1 MALLFLP
8 LTLGFTFV
16 PTVSIQHSS
25 STRSCMNAAPL
36 PTPEESAEALRD
48 YMVKSSEVKL
58 SRFTHLVYFDWKGCG
73 ER

>member
-48 YMVKSSEVKL
+48 YMVKSSEVKKKYEDDIKV
-58 SRFTHLVYFDWKGCG
+58 S
-73 ER
+73 